1 MELPILDGFYNSK
14 CYLTAEKCVVNRNQF
29 AKDYIAEHNIKTAIL
44 VFNRNLE
51 NEPEKFG
58 QAVKIGEL
66 QSGEDFHGLY
76 VIDNILLTL
85 PFVGN
90 PNASATLEELKALGI
105 RNFLAAG
112 SAGLIDED
120 FDDEKFLVVNRAIRD
135 EGGSLHYE
143 KPSLYAYTN
152 EDVTL
157 KILEVFNKK
166 KIPYELGTTWTFD
179 SFYKESKAR
188 IEKRLSEGAT
198 AVEMECA
205 TWCVVAEKLGLKFG
219 QFLYFSDKVADG
231 DWSRKGGDMDDH
243 LNVKDNITFLCLEIA
258 KKIDRE
264 NK

>member
-14 CYLTAEKCVVNRNQF
+14 CYLTAEKCVLHKNQF
-29 AKDYIAEHNIKTAIL
+29 AKDYIAKHNIKTAVL

-51 NEPEKFG
+51 AEPEKFG
-58 QAVKIGEL
+58 QAVKIGQL

-76 VIDNILLTL
+76 VIDNILLTI

-90 PNASATLEELKALGI
+90 PNASGTIEELYALGI

-112 SAGLIDED
+112 TAGLIDEN

-135 EGGSLHYE
+135 EGGSLHYAP
-143 KPSLYAYTN
+143 PSLYAYTN

-157 KILEVFNKK
+157 KILEVFNEK

-179 SFYKESKAR
+179 SFYKESKDR

-205 TWCVVAEKLGLKFG
+205 TWCVVSEYKGAKFG
-219 QFLYFSDKVADG
+219 QFLFFSDKVADG
-231 DWSRKGGDMDDH
+231 DWSKKGTTEDR
-243 LNVKDNITFLCLEIA
+243 LNIKDQITFLCMEVA
-258 KKIDRE
+258 KRLDQDIK
-264 NK
+264 